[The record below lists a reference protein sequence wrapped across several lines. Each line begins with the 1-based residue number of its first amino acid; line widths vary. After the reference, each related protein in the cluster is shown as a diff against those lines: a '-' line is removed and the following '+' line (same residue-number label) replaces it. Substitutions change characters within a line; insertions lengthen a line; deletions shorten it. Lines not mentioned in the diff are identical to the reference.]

1 MPWKSIRLELAC
13 TDGFPNGSASRSY
26 LLRLPLD
33 DRALIDEDA
42 LALSPALATAHR
54 YWPNERDRFGFISRT
69 GGGWAVRFESGEECL
84 LFGLDRQPLEERNI
98 LTFGESDGAWRPFQV
113 VSVRP
118 VT

>member
-33 DRALIDEDA
+33 DRALIDEAA
-42 LALSPALATAHR
+42 LALSPARATAYR
-54 YWPNERDRFGFISRT
+54 YWPNERDKFGVVSRT
-69 GGGWAVRFESGEECL
+69 GRGWAVRFEDGEECL
-84 LFGLDRQPLEERNI
+84 LFGPDAHPLAECNL
-98 LTFGESDGAWRPFQV
+98 LTLGEPDGVRRPFRV
-113 VSVRP
+113 VSIRP